1 MNQSVN
7 LWLYFMIV
15 FGVIILPGLDMA
27 FVMASAVVGGRR
39 SGLAAVAGII
49 AGGVCHVTMA
59 MLGVAVL
66 LKLWPALFN
75 FVLLAGA
82 CYIAWIGWSLL
93 RSENAFRIAS
103 APGKVT
109 TKAPAMTFFQAMM
122 TSLLNPK
129 AYVFMLAIFP
139 QFLKIDAGPIWRQAL
154 VLGVITWLTQAAVY
168 GGLALLSSN
177 ASGWFDA
184 NPRGGA
190 IAGRLIGALLV
201 GAAIFTG
208 IEGWQAI

>member
-1 MNQSVN
+1 MNQSIN
-7 LWLYFMIV
+7 LWLYFVIV

-27 FVMASAVVGGRR
+27 FVMASALVGGHR

-49 AGGVCHVTMA
+49 AGGVCHVVMA
-59 MLGVAVL
+59 MLGIAVI

-75 FVLLAGA
+75 LVLLAGA
-82 CYIAWIGWSLL
+82 CYIGWIGWSLL
-93 RSENAFRIAS
+93 RSENAFRLAS
-103 APGKVT
+103 APRQLRPR
-109 TKAPAMTFFQAMM
+109 APAMTFFQAMM

-139 QFLKIDAGPIWRQAL
+139 QFLKIGAGPIWSQAL
-154 VLGVITWLTQAAVY
+154 VLGIITWLTQAAVY
-168 GGLALLSSN
+168 GGLALLSSK
-177 ASGWFDA
+177 ASGWFGA

-190 IAGRLIGALLV
+190 LAGRLIGLLLI

-208 IEGWQAI
+208 IEGWQAL

>member
-1 MNQSVN
+1 MQSIN

-15 FGVIILPGLDMA
+15 LGVIVLPGLDMA
-27 FVMASAVVGGRR
+27 FIMASALVGGRR

-49 AGGVCHVTMA
+49 AGGICHIVM
-59 MLGVAVL
+59 AVL
-66 LKLWPALFN
+66 GLAVILKLWPALFN
-75 FVLLAGA
+75 LVLLAGSV
-82 CYIAWIGWSLL
+82 YIAWIGWSLL
-93 RSENAFRIAS
+93 RSENAFRLTAS
-103 APGKVT
+103 AERSTPA
-109 TKAPAMTFFQAMM
+109 KAPATTFLQGML

-168 GGLALLSSN
+168 GPIALLSGRVN
-177 ASGWFDA
+177 GWFEG

-190 IAGRLIGALLV
+190 ITGRMIGALLI
-201 GAAIFTG
+201 GAAMFTG